1 MITEGFFEVHLKDK
15 VYFIQNVDKGVRDS
29 K

>member
-15 VYFIQNVDKGVRDS
+15 VYFIQNVDNGVSDS